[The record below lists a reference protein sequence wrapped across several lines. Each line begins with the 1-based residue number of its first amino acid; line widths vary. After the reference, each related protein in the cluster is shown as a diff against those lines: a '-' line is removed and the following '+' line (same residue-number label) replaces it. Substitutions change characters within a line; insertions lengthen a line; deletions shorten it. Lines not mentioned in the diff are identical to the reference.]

1 MGATSVFPAY
11 QATLNRWASGGKAM
25 HRSHHRPIDELM
37 PFQPA
42 PACGRTHNRYWQ
54 GSLYFVRYEP

>member
-1 MGATSVFPAY
+1 
-11 QATLNRWASGGKAM
+11 
-25 HRSHHRPIDELM
+25 M

-42 PACGRTHNRYWQ
+42 PTCGRTHSRHWQ